1 MATPAKK
8 IGMFSSLQTREDAM
22 KMTRDAAYGFF
33 FVAGLQA
40 LLGFFFMPSALVD
53 AVVLAVLA
61 LFLLTAQSRTA
72 AVLLLLVS
80 LGQAVITVLNRL
92 GMTQMG
98 GKNIILAVIMVVV
111 AVRAVE
117 ATFKLQ
123 GRFTQPPARRMPTR
137 AAA

>member
-8 IGMFSSLQTREDAM
+8 FGMFSSLETRDQAL
-22 KMTRDAAYGFF
+22 KMTRDAAYGFL
-33 FVAGLQA
+33 FVAALHA
-40 LLGFFFMPSALVD
+40 LLGFFFMPAVLVD
-53 AVVLAVLA
+53 AVILAVLA
-61 LFLLTAQSRTA
+61 FFLLRTQSRVA

-80 LGQAVITVLNRL
+80 SGQAAVTVLNRL
-92 GMTQMG
+92 GMTQLG
-98 GKNIILAVIMVVV
+98 GKNIILAVIMLIV

-123 GRFTQPPARRMPTR
+123 GRFTQPPRRIPTR